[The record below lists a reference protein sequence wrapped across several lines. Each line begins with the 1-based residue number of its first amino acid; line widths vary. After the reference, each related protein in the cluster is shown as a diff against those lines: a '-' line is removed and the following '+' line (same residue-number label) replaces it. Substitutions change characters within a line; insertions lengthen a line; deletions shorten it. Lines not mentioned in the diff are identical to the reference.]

1 MSAAVVG
8 AIASGLGAGMKAT
21 GTFMRAK
28 GAISEEEEERLK
40 ELERMEAIN
49 MLGGDYGS
57 ALGKHMTPVQGAMRE
72 ARETMAQDV
81 SAQDIRG
88 GTYFRGQQAVTE
100 AAGKE
105 RGAAQQMAQQEVRQ
119 MEEMRRREL
128 AILREKKRM
137 KDDAWKIALQE
148 LGGGVAEAAP
158 SYVQAEYARAEQ
170 DYLKDLARGSSQGE
184 IDRAR
189 YAFGQY
195 RSGTE
200 TGPGL
205 QEYLRTGE
213 MARSSR

>member
-21 GTFMRAK
+21 GSFFRAR

-57 ALGKHMTPVQGAMRE
+57 ALGKYMTPVQGATRE

-88 GTYFRGQQAVTE
+88 GTYFRGQQALVE

-105 RGAAQQMAQQEVRQ
+105 QAAAQQMAQQEQRQ
-119 MEEMRRREL
+119 MEELRRREL
-128 AILREKKRM
+128 AVLREKKRM
-137 KDDAWKIALQE
+137 KDDAWKIALEE
-148 LGGGVAEAAP
+148 LGGGVAAAAP
-158 SYVQAEYARAEQ
+158 EYVKADYAQKEQ
-170 DYLKDLARGSSQGE
+170 DALKLLAKQQKEITDMQFKQGQNAY
-184 IDRAR
+184 RAWP
-189 YAFGQY
+189 YV
-195 RSGTE
+195 
-200 TGPGL
+200 
-205 QEYLRTGE
+205 
-213 MARSSR
+213 AR